1 MVVAVVGDFGDGQ
14 GLGRACI
21 RRLKQMAFRD
31 LHGHSFWL
39 DGKALNTGA
48 QTPYD
53 SEGLSKKAVCT
64 RSCA

>member
-1 MVVAVVGDFGDGQ
+1 M
-14 GLGRACI
+14 

-39 DGKALNTGA
+39 DVKALNTGA

-53 SEGLSKKAVCT
+53 SDGLSKKAVCT